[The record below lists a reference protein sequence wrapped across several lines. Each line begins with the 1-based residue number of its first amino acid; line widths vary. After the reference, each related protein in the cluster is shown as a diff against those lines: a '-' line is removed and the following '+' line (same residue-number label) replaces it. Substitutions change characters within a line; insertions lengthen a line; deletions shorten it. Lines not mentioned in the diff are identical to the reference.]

1 MNLILCNM
9 KFRKLGLESYGVD
22 SVTALRVMGSYLS
35 NRVQAISISG
45 ARLQPKH
52 VVQGVQQ
59 GSVLGPTLLLGD
71 DIQPSLLQ
79 ISF

>member
-1 MNLILCNM
+1 MNLILCNL
-9 KFRKLGLESYGVD
+9 KFRKLGLESYGV
-22 SVTALRVMGSYLS
+22 SITARRVMGSYMS

-52 VVQGVQQ
+52 VFQGVQQ
-59 GSVLGPTLLLGD
+59 GSVLGPMLILGD